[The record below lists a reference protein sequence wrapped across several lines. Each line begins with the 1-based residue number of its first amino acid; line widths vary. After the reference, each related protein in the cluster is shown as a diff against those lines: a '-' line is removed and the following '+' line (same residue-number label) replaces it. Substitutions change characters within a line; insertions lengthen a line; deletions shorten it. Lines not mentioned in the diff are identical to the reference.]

1 MGIFVYADDLIIW
14 QRMVSVSEG
23 YMNEHKKTKCIY
35 FASSNSDSREMIK
48 KVEVA
53 GKIFSWVQHAV
64 HLGNTLH
71 EDGSMEQDV

>member
-1 MGIFVYADDLIIW
+1 
-14 QRMVSVSEG
+14 
-23 YMNEHKKTKCIY
+23 MNEHKTTKCMY
-35 FASSNSDSREMIK
+35 FASSKSDSREMIK

-64 HLGNTLH
+64 HLGNTLD

>member
-1 MGIFVYADDLIIW
+1 
-14 QRMVSVSEG
+14 
-23 YMNEHKKTKCIY
+23 MNEHKKTKCMY
-35 FASSNSDSREMIK
+35 FASSKSDSREMIK